1 MLNRFRAECLA
12 NGSPEDSSRF
22 VLLAARFGQIGED
35 SLCETN
41 LGEFE
46 PGLVCC
52 QARFLRFLPF

>member
-1 MLNRFRAECLA
+1 MVSAQPEEFLA
-12 NGSPEDSSRF
+12 AGSPEDFSRF
-22 VLLAARFGQIGED
+22 MLLAARSGQIGED

-52 QARFLRFLPF
+52 